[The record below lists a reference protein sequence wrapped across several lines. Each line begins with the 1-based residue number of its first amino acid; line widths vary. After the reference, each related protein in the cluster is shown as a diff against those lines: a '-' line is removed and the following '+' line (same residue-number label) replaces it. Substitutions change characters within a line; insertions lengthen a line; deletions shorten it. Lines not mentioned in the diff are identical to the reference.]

1 MRLLLLLTISVL
13 LLNGC
18 ANPDKQPV
26 QSKDSSAAQG
36 DKASLAV
43 DSSAN
48 VSHELEADTEQVN
61 YDGDIF
67 LDPSADRNYKYLG
80 KTEEEISAAPRD
92 IVDYYLLFPN
102 PQGFEVKRSEETG
115 TEFIARVR
123 SLEPAEKVTTVI
135 DRGNA
140 YISIDDASEELGSEM
155 QMTRYTTAAGPSYIA
170 ARFYGEGGDCD
181 TERFLICEYRNQAW
195 ADVTSKTLPALKMSD
210 FCKAGTLPEARLQQF
225 DVSYIL
231 PQKGTTMKAY
241 IHPLCEM
248 DEFFYNN
255 KVSWD
260 SYYEAFK
267 MAKFDTIPLYW
278 NKSKA
283 VFQLKK

>member
-1 MRLLLLLTISVL
+1 MRLLFLLATSVL
-13 LLNGC
+13 LLYGC
-18 ANPDKQPV
+18 ANPDKQPL
-26 QSKDSSAAQG
+26 QSTDSSVAQS

-48 VSHELEADTEQVN
+48 VNHELEADTQQVN

-67 LDPSADRNYKYLG
+67 LDPAADRNFKYQG
-80 KTEEEISAAPRD
+80 KTEEEIAAAPRD

-102 PQGFEVKRSEETG
+102 PQGFEVKESEETG
-115 TEFIARVR
+115 TEFIARVK
-123 SLEPAEKVTTVI
+123 SLEPAEKVTTII
-135 DRGNA
+135 DKANA
-140 YISIDDASEELGSEM
+140 YISINDATEELGREM
-155 QMTRYTTAAGPSYIA
+155 QMTRYSTAAGPAYIA

-181 TERFLICEYRNQAW
+181 TERFLIYEYRNQAW
-195 ADVTSKTLPALKMSD
+195 TNVTSKTLPALKMSD
-210 FCKAGTLPEARLQQF
+210 FYKAGTLPASLLQQF
-225 DVSYIL
+225 DISYIL

-241 IHPLCEM
+241 IHPICEM
-248 DEFFYNN
+248 DEFFYEK

-260 SYYEAFK
+260 TYYEAYTK
-267 MAKFDTIPLYW
+267 AKFDTIPLYW

>member
-1 MRLLLLLTISVL
+1 MRFLSLLITSVL
-13 LLNGC
+13 LLHGC
-18 ANPDKQPV
+18 ANSDKQPV
-26 QSKDSSAAQG
+26 QSKNSSAAQS
-36 DKASLAV
+36 DISSLAV

-48 VSHELEADTEQVN
+48 VNHDLDADTEQVN

-67 LDPSADRNYKYLG
+67 LDANADRNYKYQG
-80 KTEEEISAAPRD
+80 KTEEEISADPRD

-115 TEFIARVR
+115 TEFIARIR
-123 SLEPAEKVTTVI
+123 SLEPAENVTTLI
-135 DRGNA
+135 DKGNA
-140 YISIDDASEELGSEM
+140 YISIDDATEELGSEM
-155 QMTRYTTAAGPSYIA
+155 QMTRFTTAAGPAYIA

-181 TERFLICEYRNQAW
+181 TERFLIYEYRNQAW
-195 ADVTSKTLPALKMSD
+195 ADVRSKALPALKMSD
-210 FCKAGTLPEARLQQF
+210 FCVAGTLPATQLQQF
-225 DVSYIL
+225 DVTYIL

-248 DEFFYNN
+248 DEFFYKNG
-255 KVSWD
+255 VSWD

-267 MAKFDTIPLYW
+267 KAKFDTIHLNW